1 MKTAASGDEERATVD
16 KLETLLRQLQEHL
29 ATIETATPESL
40 DGELAQDRASLQD
53 LGGAI
58 ATQTQQL
65 RTINQQMLDRAAVKR
80 KDIQTLVLIV
90 RISLLFVGPA
100 LGMWLGWKVSR
111 RLHQSVARLAVT
123 LRDASTHLEKQ
134 VTSVELIPSRDL
146 GDVQIQADHVVSR
159 IREVSQELDSAR
171 REVLQAER
179 LAAVGGLA
187 AGVAH
192 EIRNPLTSVKL
203 LLQHAARQTGTIT
216 LQESKLRLILEEISK
231 MEATIQG
238 LLDFARPP
246 NLNRVQHDLAATLK
260 RGLNLIDGRSRH
272 QRIEV
277 VCQVHDEP
285 LWVTGNVEQ
294 LHQVFVNLL
303 INAIEAMPLGGEL
316 TIAACPSS
324 NRAVVKIEVSDT
336 GPGIAA
342 ETLAHLFE
350 PFVTTKERG
359 TGLGLAISRR
369 IVEAHG
375 GSIRAANRAGGG
387 TVFTVELP
395 ASNRAQDP
403 ALPAV
408 ESAVN

>member
-1 MKTAASGDEERATVD
+1 
-16 KLETLLRQLQEHL
+16 
-29 ATIETATPESL
+29 
-40 DGELAQDRASLQD
+40 
-53 LGGAI
+53 
-58 ATQTQQL
+58 
-65 RTINQQMLDRAAVKR
+65 
-80 KDIQTLVLIV
+80 
-90 RISLLFVGPA
+90 
-100 LGMWLGWKVSR
+100 
-111 RLHQSVARLAVT
+111 
-123 LRDASTHLEKQ
+123 
-134 VTSVELIPSRDL
+134 
-146 GDVQIQADHVVSR
+146 
-159 IREVSQELDSAR
+159 
-171 REVLQAER
+171 
-179 LAAVGGLA
+179 
-187 AGVAH
+187 
-192 EIRNPLTSVKL
+192 
-203 LLQHAARQTGTIT
+203 
-216 LQESKLRLILEEISK
+216 

-303 INAIEAMPLGGEL
+303 INAIEAMPLGGKL
-316 TIAACPSS
+316 TVAACASFDRP
-324 NRAVVKIEVSDT
+324 AIKIEVSDT

-395 ASNRAQDP
+395 ASNHAQEL
-403 ALPAV
+403 ALPAA